1 MQAIGNDDNLLIL
14 SGAINYLKI
23 KKRFAIAT
31 VVDTWGSSPRPIGS
45 QMLVTDSSE
54 IIGSVSGGCIESAV
68 IEESFQIMK
77 GASPKKLNFNVSNER
92 AWEVGLTCGGKV
104 SVYIETDE
112 IESKIYESMM
122 NAIQS
127 RKFFTIIKDL
137 TRHNNFLYFGS
148 SQKISNP
155 EIKKFVSTI
164 EHKNLKTGMFEDG
177 KWFIQSY
184 TPKPKIIIIG
194 AVHIAQHL
202 EKMCDACGF
211 SIEIIDP
218 RDTFASKKRF
228 KIGKLINQWPDD
240 YFNKNSIDNR
250 TAIVTLTHDP
260 KLDDPAL
267 FHALKSNAFYIGCLG
282 SKKTHSI
289 RVERLRKFGFKP
301 NEIQKING
309 PVGLSINAKSPAEIA
324 VSIISQ
330 IIQIK
335 NNMKHL

>member
-14 SGAINYLKI
+14 AGAINYLKI

-31 VVDTWGSSPRPIGS
+31 VVNTWGSSPRPVGS

-54 IIGSVSGGCIESAV
+54 IIGSVSGGCIENAV
-68 IEESFQIMK
+68 IEESFQIMN
-77 GASPKKLNFNVSNER
+77 GASPKIFNFNVSNER

-112 IESKIYESMM
+112 TQSKLYDNMM

-127 RKFFTIIKDL
+127 RQFFTIIKDL
-137 TRHNNFLYFGS
+137 TQHTNFLCFS
-148 SQKISNP
+148 STQKISNP
-155 EIKKFVSTI
+155 SIKKFVSTQ
-164 EHKNLKTGMFEDG
+164 EYQNLTTGMSEDH
-177 KWFIQSY
+177 KWFIQLYS
-184 TPKPKIIIIG
+184 PKPKIIIIG

-218 RDTFASKKRF
+218 RDTFATKKRF

-240 YFNKNSIDNR
+240 YFNKNSIDNK

-282 SKKTHSI
+282 SRKTHSI
-289 RVERLRKFGFKP
+289 RVERLRKSGF
-301 NEIQKING
+301 NSNDIQKING
-309 PVGLSINAKSPAEIA
+309 PIGLGINAKSPAEIA

-330 IIQIK
+330 IIQVK

>member
-1 MQAIGNDDNLLIL
+1 MQAIGSDDNLLIL
-14 SGAINYLKI
+14 SGAINYLKK

-77 GASPKKLNFNVSNER
+77 GASPKIFNFNVSNER

-112 IESKIYESMM
+112 IKSEIYENMM

-184 TPKPKIIIIG
+184 PPKPKIIIVS
-194 AVHIAQHL
+194 AVPIAQH
-202 EKMCDACGF
+202 
-211 SIEIIDP
+211 
-218 RDTFASKKRF
+218 
-228 KIGKLINQWPDD
+228 
-240 YFNKNSIDNR
+240 
-250 TAIVTLTHDP
+250 
-260 KLDDPAL
+260 
-267 FHALKSNAFYIGCLG
+267 
-282 SKKTHSI
+282 
-289 RVERLRKFGFKP
+289 
-301 NEIQKING
+301 
-309 PVGLSINAKSPAEIA
+309 
-324 VSIISQ
+324 
-330 IIQIK
+330 
-335 NNMKHL
+335 